1 MNKTKA
7 LYLLIGGLLLAV
19 LLVNITLLGAA
30 RGANDG
36 GETYG
41 VGKNKPI
48 FASKPQRIVSM
59 SPGNT
64 EILFA
69 LGAGD
74 RVVGVTSYSD
84 YPEEAKTKPGIGGYH
99 APDVEKIVALSPDI
113 VFAMGNI
120 QRKQIRMLEQAG
132 IPVIAVEPKTMAE
145 ILTAIDTISAAIG
158 EQERGTALRAELAG
172 RLNEV
177 RLLTAHL
184 PPKKVFLEIW
194 DAPLLTVGKNSFIN
208 DMISQ
213 AGGVNAAVDKNVD
226 YTPCDT
232 ETIYAYNPEV
242 YVVISHSRDDT
253 RSVIIRPE
261 LADVGAV
268 KNNQV
273 FQIVD
278 DLLARPGPRSFSGL
292 VKLAEI
298 LHPDEVKRREKN

>member
-7 LYLLIGGLLLAV
+7 LYVVIGGLLFAA
-19 LLVNITLLGAA
+19 LLVHITLLRAPG
-30 RGANDG
+30 GANDG
-36 GETYG
+36 GETHG
-41 VGKNKPI
+41 AVNHNPLV
-48 FASKPQRIVSM
+48 AAQPQRIVSM

-99 APDVEKIVALSPDI
+99 APDVERIVALSPDI

-120 QRKQIRMLEQAG
+120 QQKQIRMLEQAG
-132 IPVIAVEPKTMAE
+132 IPVISVEPKSMAE
-145 ILTAIDTISAAIG
+145 ILAAIDTISAAIG
-158 EQERGTALRAELAG
+158 EQERGAALHADLAD

-194 DAPLLTVGKNSFIN
+194 DAPLLTVGKKSFIN

-213 AGGVNAAVDKNVD
+213 AGGVNAAADKNVD
-226 YTPCDT
+226 YTPCDI

-242 YVVISHSRDDT
+242 YVVISHSRSDT

-261 LADVGAV
+261 LADMEAV

-273 FQIVD
+273 FHIVD

-298 LHPDEVKRREKN
+298 LHPEEMKREEKN